1 MNVVEKTGK
10 TVEEAVAT
18 ALAELGVDRQDVDVE
33 ILEEARRGILGIG
46 SRDAKVRLTVRG
58 EVSAEAAPAKT
69 EPASEPE
76 TAAETAEEAPQETAA
91 PETPDTEAERQA
103 VASAAKTFLEALFQA
118 MGMDLIIEKFVSHKE
133 DAIILKLHG
142 DGIGVLIGKHGQTL
156 DALQYLTNLAAN
168 KGRKGWNRVIL
179 DAENYR
185 QRRRQTLERLAQNL
199 ADRVKRTGRK
209 AMLEPMN
216 PYERKIVHVS
226 LQNDP
231 QITTYSEGEEPY
243 RKVVIDLK

>member
-18 ALAELGVDRQDVDVE
+18 ALAEMGVDRQDVDVE

>member
-76 TAAETAEEAPQETAA
+76 TAAERRKKHRRKRPHRKLRIQK
-91 PETPDTEAERQA
+91 Q
-103 VASAAKTFLEALFQA
+103 SA
-118 MGMDLIIEKFVSHKE
+118 
-133 DAIILKLHG
+133 
-142 DGIGVLIGKHGQTL
+142 
-156 DALQYLTNLAAN
+156 
-168 KGRKGWNRVIL
+168 R
-179 DAENYR
+179 
-185 QRRRQTLERLAQNL
+185 
-199 ADRVKRTGRK
+199 
-209 AMLEPMN
+209 P
-216 PYERKIVHVS
+216 
-226 LQNDP
+226 
-231 QITTYSEGEEPY
+231 
-243 RKVVIDLK
+243 